1 MKKNI
6 LITGQNKLLKK
17 SLTDIFLN
25 KGYHVITTHT
35 EKQKTKTKALHIIP
49 WNMRSPLSTKNVLL
63 DAASQQGDLDEII
76 ILFPWAQIIKPFH
89 ETSSAEIEWA
99 VDIELKSNLFIIKES
114 IAHLQK
120 EKGGTLSLVYYIPG
134 TEILPPLDALGSGG
148 FTGLVKSLFTFYQN
162 EKTSINSYVSSST
175 ETEEYA
181 EYIFKTIDE
190 RQKPVHGKYYKYSEK
205 TVLSALG
212 LSIKR

>member
-6 LITGQNKLLKK
+6 LITGQNKLLKEP
-17 SLTDIFLN
+17 LTNIFLN

-35 EKQKTKTKALHIIP
+35 EKQETREKGLHIIP

-63 DAASQQGDLDEII
+63 DAASEPGELDEII
-76 ILFPWAQIIKPFH
+76 ILFPWTQIIKPFH

-99 VDIELKSNLFIIKES
+99 VDIQLKSNLFIIKES
-114 IAHLQK
+114 ISHLQK
-120 EKGGTLSLVYYIPG
+120 RKGGTLSLIYYIPG
-134 TEILPPLDALGSGG
+134 AEILPPLDALGSGG
-148 FTGLVKSLFTFYQN
+148 FSGLVKSLFTFYQN
-162 EKTSINSYVSSST
+162 EKTSINSYVSSSA
-175 ETEEYA
+175 EIEEYA

-190 RQKPVHGKYYKYSEK
+190 RQKPIHGKFYKYSEK